1 LIEGRSAR
9 VPLPQ
14 LVGLGAADERLV
26 RQFKALAHPTRLG
39 MLQRLAL
46 EPEICACDLGDAF
59 AVSQPTVSEHLR
71 VLREA
76 GLVRTRRRG
85 TTICYSTIPE
95 ALEGLTDLVERLKPR
110 VAAEAA

>member
-1 LIEGRSAR
+1 MDDG
-9 VPLPQ
+9 
-14 LVGLGAADERLV
+14 RLV
-26 RQFKALAHPTRLG
+26 RQLRALAHPTRLG

-46 EPEICACDLGDAF
+46 EPEICACDLGEAF

-85 TTICYSTIPE
+85 TTICYSAEPE
-95 ALEGLTDLVERLKPR
+95 ALTELATVVAALRPR
-110 VAAEAA
+110 ETAEAA